1 MNVLYAKFDSKQ
13 VNEILGNAVSYSYGF
28 LEGVEMN
35 QIEFNRKLG
44 EFTVDVFGKY
54 MDSRARVNPQAFHH
68 IYEWNQVGNEGA
80 RLFELKSKASKRVIN
95 FTGKFLPSR
104 TVSDGSSE
112 PFKDKANIMENAIAI
127 TIEPK
132 NSDVLVFQ
140 DNGDT
145 VFSMSA
151 IHIANPGGDAVAGS
165 FGKATE
171 EFFSSYF
178 TNALLKP
185 FIKEL
190 ETPKE
195 FAQSFS
201 AGTKGGK
208 PVGIKSGKKYINS
221 ARMVIE

>member
-1 MNVLYAKFDSKQ
+1 MTVLYAKFDSKE
-13 VNEILGNAVSYSYGF
+13 VNRILGNAVSYSYGF
-28 LEGVEMN
+28 LDGIEVD
-35 QIEFNRKLG
+35 QIEFNRRLG
-44 EFTVDVFGKY
+44 EFTVDAFGKY

-68 IYEWNQVGNEGA
+68 IYEWNQAGNDGA

-104 TVSDGSSE
+104 TVSEGSSE
-112 PFKDKANIMENAIAI
+112 PFTDKANVMENAIAI

-132 NSDVLVFQ
+132 NSDVLVFEYE
-140 DNGDT
+140 GDT

-171 EFFSSYF
+171 DFFSNYF
-178 TNALLKP
+178 TNALLRP

-190 ETPKE
+190 ETPRE
-195 FAQSFS
+195 FAHSFS
-201 AGTKGGK
+201 SGTRGGK
-208 PVGIKSGKKYINS
+208 SVGVKAGRKYINS

>member
-1 MNVLYAKFDSKQ
+1 VLYAKFDSKE
-13 VNEILGNAVSYSYGF
+13 VNRILGNTVSYSYGF
-28 LEGVEMN
+28 LDGIEID

-44 EFTVDVFGKY
+44 EFTVDAFGKY

-68 IYEWNQVGNEGA
+68 IYEWNQVGNDSA
-80 RLFELKSKASKRVIN
+80 RLFELKSRASKRVIN

-104 TVSDGSSE
+104 SLSEGSSE
-112 PFKDKANIMENAIAI
+112 PFKDKANVMENAIAI

-132 NSDVLVFQ
+132 NSDVLAFEYE
-140 DNGDT
+140 GET

-151 IHIANPGGDAVAGS
+151 IHIENPGGDAVAGS
-165 FGKATE
+165 FGRATE
-171 EFFSSYF
+171 DFFSNYF

-190 ETPKE
+190 ERPKE
-195 FAQSFS
+195 FSQSFS
-201 AGTKGGK
+201 SGTRGGK
-208 PVGIKSGKKYINS
+208 SVGIKAGRKYINS